1 MDPSQVRDR
10 VAALFA
16 EKLSIDPPGVDV
28 DLVEE
33 GFLDSLMFVELVF
46 GLEKIFGVRVP
57 LDRMEVSDLSS
68 VRKIAA
74 FVAARMEEPG
84 PGVGR

>member
-1 MDPSQVRDR
+1 LHVRDR

-74 FVAARMEEPG
+74 FVTARMEEPG
-84 PGVGR
+84 SGVGP

>member
-1 MDPSQVRDR
+1 VDPSHVSDR

-57 LDRMEVSDLSS
+57 LERMEVSDLSS

-74 FVAARMEEPG
+74 FVAARMDEPG
-84 PGVGR
+84 SGVLS

>member
-1 MDPSQVRDR
+1 VDPLHVRDR

-74 FVAARMEEPG
+74 FVTARMEEPG
-84 PGVGR
+84 SGVGP